1 MEQDRTPLSNDQRP
15 AGAEMVSD
23 LARDIP
29 PFIAMDV
36 LEKAQAMQRAGRS
49 IVQVSAGEPDFET
62 PAPIVEAAKRA
73 LDLGQTHY
81 THSMGLPE
89 LREEI
94 AAHYHRR
101 YGVTIS
107 PEQVVVSSGTSP
119 LLMLVFMAICDPGDE
134 VIISDPHYACYPNAI
149 RSAGGVPVKVR
160 VTEEGGFRFDLG
172 DLRAAVTPRTKAILV
187 NSPSN
192 PTGIVLGPDDLR
204 ALAGVGPLVI
214 SDEIYHGLVYGER
227 EHSMLEF
234 TDRTV
239 VINGFSK
246 AYAMTGWRLGY
257 VILPKEL
264 VRPVQKLQQNLFI
277 CASSFGQLAAIT
289 ALRQGEPFT
298 KQMAAAYDE
307 RRRFMLR
314 RLKEMGLGIKV
325 EPTGA
330 FYVLANAR
338 HIHPDSYALAFDIL
352 ERVGVATVPGIDFGH
367 GAEGY
372 LRLSYATAMP
382 KIAEAMDRLETYVR
396 DPRMRPGK

>member
-1 MEQDRTPLSNDQRP
+1 M
-15 AGAEMVSD
+15 
-23 LARDIP
+23 
-29 PFIAMDV
+29 
-36 LEKAQAMQRAGRS
+36 
-49 IVQVSAGEPDFET
+49 
-62 PAPIVEAAKRA
+62 
-73 LDLGQTHY
+73 
-81 THSMGLPE
+81 
-89 LREEI
+89 
-94 AAHYHRR
+94 
-101 YGVTIS
+101 
-107 PEQVVVSSGTSP
+107 
-119 LLMLVFMAICDPGDE
+119 
-134 VIISDPHYACYPNAI
+134 
-149 RSAGGVPVKVR
+149 PVKVR
-160 VTEEGGFRFDLG
+160 VTEESGFRFDLG
-172 DLRAAVTPRTKAILV
+172 DLRAAVTPRTKAILI

-192 PTGIVLGPDDLR
+192 PTGVVLGPEDLR

-277 CASSFGQLAAIT
+277 CASSFGQMAAIT

-298 KQMAAAYDE
+298 KQMATAYDE

-314 RLKEMGLGIKV
+314 RLKEMGLGVKV

-338 HIHPDSYALAFDIL
+338 HIHPDSYTLAFDIL
-352 ERVGVATVPGIDFGH
+352 ERVGVATVPGIDFGQ

-382 KIAEAMDRLETYVR
+382 KIAEALDRLETYVR
-396 DPRMRPGK
+396 DPQMRPGK

>member
-1 MEQDRTPLSNDQRP
+1 MEPNL
-15 AGAEMVSD
+15 VSD

-36 LEKAQAMQRAGRS
+36 LERAQAMERAGRS
-49 IVQVSAGEPDFET
+49 VFHLAAGEPDFET
-62 PAPIVEAAKRA
+62 PRPIVEAAKRA
-73 LDLGQTHY
+73 LDLGHTHY

-89 LREEI
+89 LRKEI
-94 AAHYHRR
+94 VRHHRAK
-101 YGVTIS
+101 YGVTVS

-160 VTEEGGFRFDLG
+160 VTEDGGFKFDLK

-192 PTGIVLGPDDLR
+192 PTGVVLGAADLA
-204 ALAGVGPLVI
+204 ALAGVGPLII

-227 EHSMLEF
+227 EHTMLEF
-234 TDRTV
+234 TDRAV

-257 VILPKEL
+257 VILPQEL

-277 CASSFGQLAAIT
+277 CASSFGQHAAIT
-289 ALRQGEPFT
+289 ALREGDEFT
-298 KQMAAAYDE
+298 KKMAAAYDE
-307 RRRFMLR
+307 RRRFILR
-314 RLKEMGLGIKV
+314 RLKEIGLGVRV

-330 FYVLANAR
+330 FYVLANAG

-352 ERVGVATVPGIDFGH
+352 ERVGVATTPGIDFGQ

-372 LRLSYATAMP
+372 LRFSYASSLASI
-382 KIAEAMDRLETYVR
+382 KEGMDRLEAYVA
-396 DPRMRPGK
+396 DPSMRPGR